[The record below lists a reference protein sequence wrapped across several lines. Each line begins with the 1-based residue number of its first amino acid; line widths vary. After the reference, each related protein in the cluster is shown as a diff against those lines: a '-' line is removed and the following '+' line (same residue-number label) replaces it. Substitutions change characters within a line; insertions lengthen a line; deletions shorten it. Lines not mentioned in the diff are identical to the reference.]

1 MIEISFTESAGGGLK
16 MAHALLH
23 NQQSSSQ
30 TTLPTEIPPSF
41 QAYVGENVFCF
52 SLMLTVGKISEE
64 LFFSQRQDILQQLY
78 HDLPK
83 DLPSG
88 TQMAKDCI
96 EQTKQ
101 QMTMLKKRLQ
111 EKETIRIWYSQTPDD
126 ICGFYWFCHLL
137 QQWQFSNTVYLLKLP
152 DWEYHDG
159 DHVNVNHLWS
169 EVAPEAFFSYLPLQQ
184 VAPPSLIQYYA
195 QCWHTLQEENGSLR
209 AIINNNLLTVPLT
222 FYDFLIIKTFAKFHK
237 PVVEAFVIGKLL
249 SKEAVGI
256 HDTFLHA
263 RIQFLLQKKLL
274 KCIEK
279 AEDKPYYDK
288 LLLSDY
294 LM

>member
-1 MIEISFTESAGGGLK
+1 MIEITFTESAGGGLK

-137 QQWQFSNTVYLLKLP
+137 QQWQFSNTVYLLKL
-152 DWEYHDG
+152 
-159 DHVNVNHLWS
+159 LK
-169 EVAPEAFFSYLPLQQ
+169 
-184 VAPPSLIQYYA
+184 YA
-195 QCWHTLQEENGSLR
+195 YIR
-209 AIINNNLLTVPLT
+209 
-222 FYDFLIIKTFAKFHK
+222 
-237 PVVEAFVIGKLL
+237 
-249 SKEAVGI
+249 
-256 HDTFLHA
+256 
-263 RIQFLLQKKLL
+263 
-274 KCIEK
+274 
-279 AEDKPYYDK
+279 
-288 LLLSDY
+288 
-294 LM
+294 

>member
-1 MIEISFTESAGGGLK
+1 MIEITFTESAGGGLK

-52 SLMLTVGKISEE
+52 SLMLSVGKISEE

-111 EKETIRIWYSQTPDD
+111 EK
-126 ICGFYWFCHLL
+126 
-137 QQWQFSNTVYLLKLP
+137 
-152 DWEYHDG
+152 
-159 DHVNVNHLWS
+159 
-169 EVAPEAFFSYLPLQQ
+169 
-184 VAPPSLIQYYA
+184 
-195 QCWHTLQEENGSLR
+195 
-209 AIINNNLLTVPLT
+209 
-222 FYDFLIIKTFAKFHK
+222 
-237 PVVEAFVIGKLL
+237 
-249 SKEAVGI
+249 
-256 HDTFLHA
+256 
-263 RIQFLLQKKLL
+263 
-274 KCIEK
+274 
-279 AEDKPYYDK
+279 
-288 LLLSDY
+288 
-294 LM
+294 

>member
-1 MIEISFTESAGGGLK
+1 MIEITFTESAGGGLK

-111 EKETIRIWYSQTPDD
+111 EKKQSVSGTAKHRMIFVDFIGFVIYYS
-126 ICGFYWFCHLL
+126 
-137 QQWQFSNTVYLLKLP
+137 
-152 DWEYHDG
+152 
-159 DHVNVNHLWS
+159 
-169 EVAPEAFFSYLPLQQ
+169 
-184 VAPPSLIQYYA
+184 
-195 QCWHTLQEENGSLR
+195 NGSFQILY
-209 AIINNNLLTVPLT
+209 I
-222 FYDFLIIKTFAKFHK
+222 F
-237 PVVEAFVIGKLL
+237 
-249 SKEAVGI
+249 
-256 HDTFLHA
+256 
-263 RIQFLLQKKLL
+263 
-274 KCIEK
+274 
-279 AEDKPYYDK
+279 
-288 LLLSDY
+288 
-294 LM
+294 